1 MHAFSSGPIRVR
13 AAGTALLFALALLP
27 GCSATRITSIWKDP
41 GVVPQPFHKVVGI
54 AMSQDAALRRI
65 AEDAFVRAVG
75 APTAV
80 AGYSVVPDAE
90 MQDKDQV
97 RARIEASGADGTVVY
112 RVVGVEHQERW
123 VPPTYYGDAWGYWG
137 YAAPM
142 VYEPGYLATDRI
154 VQVETN
160 AYQVQAARLIWAAR
174 SETMNPNDA
183 QQTIDEVVKATVEAM
198 RKDGILPVQ

>member
-1 MHAFSSGPIRVR
+1 MHAFSSGSVRVG
-13 AAGTALLFALALLP
+13 AAALLSALVLIA
-27 GCSATRITSIWKDP
+27 GCSATRITSVWKEP
-41 GVVPQPFHKVVGI
+41 GLAPQPFRKVVGI
-54 AMSQDAALRRI
+54 AMSQDAELRRL

-75 APTAV
+75 VPTAV
-80 AGYSVVPDAE
+80 AGYSVVPDGE
-90 MQDKDQV
+90 MQNKDEV
-97 RARIEASGADGTVVY
+97 RARVEAAGADGAVVY

-160 AYQVQAARLIWAAR
+160 AYQVPTAKLIWAAR
-174 SETMNPNDA
+174 SDTLNPSDA

-198 RKDGILPVQ
+198 RKDGILPAQ